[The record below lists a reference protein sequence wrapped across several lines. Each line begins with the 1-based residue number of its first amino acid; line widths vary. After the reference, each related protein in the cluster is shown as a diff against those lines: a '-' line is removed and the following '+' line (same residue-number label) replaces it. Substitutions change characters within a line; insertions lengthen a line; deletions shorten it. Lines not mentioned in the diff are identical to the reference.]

1 MSNAIILLKNQHNKQ
16 LVIVVDNLNNID
28 NLRAGQQINI
38 QNSNNQSVVVNIR
51 RIDGRS
57 TIVQIVNDDDMRY
70 FNENERITFNP
81 PPAEGFKS
89 KKRSKSKSKKV
100 SKSKSKKRS
109 KSKKVSKY

>member
-1 MSNAIILLKNQHNKQ
+1 MSNARILLKTPDNRRR
-16 LVIVVDNLNNID
+16 LVIIVDNLNNID

-38 QNSNNQSVVVNIR
+38 QNSNNQSVVNIIRIENRFIIVEVVN
-51 RIDGRS
+51 S
-57 TIVQIVNDDDMRY
+57 DDIRY
-70 FNENERITFNP
+70 FNQNDRITFNP

-100 SKSKSKKRS
+100 SKNKKVS